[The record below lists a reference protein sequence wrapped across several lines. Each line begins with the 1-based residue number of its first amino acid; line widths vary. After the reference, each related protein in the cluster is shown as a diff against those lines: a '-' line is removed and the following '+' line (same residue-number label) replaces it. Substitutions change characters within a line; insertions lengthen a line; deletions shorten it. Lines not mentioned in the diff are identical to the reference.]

1 MAWEGCS
8 SLAWYRRQMLPAVL
22 LCYLAAQAHGS
33 SHTCTLPR
41 QVALRNVSFAVSLR
55 QDGSET
61 HLRVQAGEDPVNVVN
76 RFAVGKKMAP
86 IRARYLSMRL
96 QNCVSRQH
104 RPVHTTLPITLPGN
118 APGARVVPLTVHE
131 GDDLWLVAMLFG
143 AEHNLDTDGTHELAT
158 ALARRIPQ
166 HASTTWRAQRVDRQA
181 CPGCPH
187 TDIPTNVES
196 SVGDA
201 RQPDSGATLELWSE
215 PQQHS
220 GRHVK
225 DAKERKIERSWE
237 GSSAAALH
245 ENSTLHWRVL
255 CGDHA
260 GAAQPRNECNSGPA
274 RLGQIR
280 WHTPRG
286 QDG

>member
-1 MAWEGCS
+1 MLHQQEHGMGRLCS
-8 SLAWYRRQMLPAVL
+8 SLAWYGRQMLPAVL

-61 HLRVQAGEDPVNVVN
+61 HLKVQAGEDPVNVVSH
-76 RFAVGKKMAP
+76 FAAEKKLAP

-118 APGARVVPLTVHE
+118 GAGARVVPLTVHE

-143 AEHNLDTDGTHELAT
+143 AEYNIDADGTHELAA
-158 ALARRIPQ
+158 ALTSRIPQ
-166 HASTTWRAQRVDRQA
+166 HASAAWRAQRVDRQA

-187 TDIPTNVES
+187 ADVHTSVES
-196 SVGDA
+196 SVDDVL
-201 RQPDSGATLELWSE
+201 QPDSDAMLDLWSKS
-215 PQQHS
+215 QHHS
-220 GRHVK
+220 AHHVIHFMLK
-225 DAKERKIERSWE
+225 
-237 GSSAAALH
+237 
-245 ENSTLHWRVL
+245 
-255 CGDHA
+255 
-260 GAAQPRNECNSGPA
+260 
-274 RLGQIR
+274 
-280 WHTPRG
+280 
-286 QDG
+286 